1 MMLFPDWV
9 HYCRDSETKCILGIL
24 KKQQIE
30 KPKILE
36 IGAGDGYMSKFLS
49 DAVYDITST
58 DPAPRMPLEYDVQ
71 NMNVNNLEFENC
83 SYDIVIS
90 SNVIEHISDLEKAF
104 SEMKRVLKREVVMI
118 HTVPTVYCN
127 LATMLIQ
134 PIAYFRNIL
143 YLLSGKLTI
152 KVDKEKSKLVQ
163 FLTYSVK
170 VVFNVLNPLRFF
182 ISKGH
187 GVSRNRFWALYI
199 WRRSYWIRRF
209 CKNGLKVISVEKV
222 PYLYSMHK
230 LFPFRMDELRRRM
243 GKRFN
248 SVDIY
253 LLGVP
258 DKKQ

>member
-1 MMLFPDWV
+1 MLFPKWV
-9 HYCRDSETKCILGIL
+9 HYCKDSEIKCILRIL
-24 KKQQIE
+24 EKQQIE

-36 IGAGDGYMSKFLS
+36 IGAGDGYMSKLLS
-49 DAVYDITST
+49 KAGYDVTST
-58 DPAPRMPLEYDVQ
+58 DPSPRMPLEFDVH
-71 NMNVNNLEFENC
+71 NMNVNNLEFEDS

-90 SNVIEHISDLEKAF
+90 SNVIEHIDDLEKAF
-104 SEMKRVLKREVVMI
+104 SEMKRVLKNEGVMI
-118 HTVPTVYCN
+118 HAVPTVYCN

-143 YLLSGKLTI
+143 YLFSGRLKI
-152 KVDKEKSKLVQ
+152 KVDKEKSKLIQ
-163 FLTYSVK
+163 FLTFSAK

-187 GVSRNRFWALYI
+187 GVSRNRFRALYI
-199 WRRSYWIRRF
+199 WRRSYWTKIFR
-209 CKNGLKVISVEKV
+209 KNNLEVVSIKKA

-230 LFPFRMDELRRRM
+230 VFPFLMDKLRYRV

-253 LLGVP
+253 LLCVP
-258 DKKQ
+258 DKSR